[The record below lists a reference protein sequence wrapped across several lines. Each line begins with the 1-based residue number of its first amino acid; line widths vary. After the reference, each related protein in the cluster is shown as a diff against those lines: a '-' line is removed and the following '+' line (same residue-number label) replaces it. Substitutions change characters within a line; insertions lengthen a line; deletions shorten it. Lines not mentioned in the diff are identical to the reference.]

1 MIDQRKA
8 YEEKFDAQ
16 LQEWS
21 AKIALFDA
29 KAGLAKAET
38 KIEYYKTID
47 LLQGKQDAARTKF
60 QELAAA
66 RDEAWE
72 DIKIGAE
79 NLWAEVKDTFH
90 SADSR
95 FR

>member
-1 MIDQRKA
+1 MMDKRKA

-29 KAGLAKAET
+29 KAGKAKAEA
-38 KIEYYKTID
+38 KIECYKTLD
-47 LLQGKQDAARTKF
+47 LLQGRQNAARTKH
-60 QELAAA
+60 QELAASG
-66 RDEAWE
+66 DEAWE
-72 DIKIGAE
+72 GIKIGAE
-79 NLWAEVKDTFH
+79 NVWAEVKETFRN
-90 SADSR
+90 ADSR